1 MIRIALRYPHCVL
14 ICRNTSRLAIRSP
27 LEDSGKTSFSKLKR
41 SFNFEE
47 EEQRNERALTL
58 WVEASDMELAT
69 TSGREL
75 CEA

>member
-1 MIRIALRYPHCVL
+1 
-14 ICRNTSRLAIRSP
+14 
-27 LEDSGKTSFSKLKR
+27 LKR

-58 WVEASDMELAT
+58 WVEASDIELAT

-75 CEA
+75 CEAATKRPMLLIMAEKHVIMNKK